1 MERSIELLADL
12 VSIPSVNPMGRSGE
26 GREYGEEQ
34 IAGHVAAY
42 LRTHAVDVE
51 ISEVAAG
58 RPCVV
63 GHVDSHAGETL
74 LLEAHLDTVQGE
86 RMAIEPFKAAIED
99 GRLYGRGSCDAKG
112 SLAAF
117 FFAVCSLLG
126 SKRKLK
132 RNVVLLAV
140 PDEEYR
146 FTGALH
152 AVSRG
157 LRADWGIAGE
167 PTCLNVVRA
176 HKGVTRWKIVARGM
190 AAHSAYPERGRNAIF
205 AMGQALVRIDLY
217 AGLLREGQGHPLLGV
232 PTLGVGVIEGGQA
245 VNIVPDRC
253 WVEVDRRTLP
263 GETAGMVTDP
273 VKRLLEDLPDL
284 ELETPYL
291 SVPAMEVGADSPFLK
306 TLSEAI
312 LGVTGRATFEVARYA
327 TDAGIYGA
335 AGIPTVVFGPG
346 DIAQAHTEREFIDL
360 NQYQAAIRIIQRLLV

>member
-12 VSIPSVNPMGRSGE
+12 VSIPSVNPMGRAGE

-34 IAGHVAAY
+34 IAGLIAAY
-42 LRTHAVDVE
+42 LRMHKVDVE
-51 ISEVAAG
+51 ISEVAKG

-63 GHVDSHAGETL
+63 GHVDSGAEETL
-74 LLEAHLDTVQGE
+74 LLEAHLDTVGGE
-86 RMAIEPFKAAIED
+86 RMAIEPFTAAIED
-99 GRLYGRGSCDAKG
+99 GKLYGRGSCDAKG

-117 FFAVCSLLG
+117 FAAVCSLLG
-126 SKRKLK
+126 GKRKLK
-132 RNVVLLAV
+132 RNVLLLAV

-167 PTCLNVVRA
+167 PTCLNIVRA
-176 HKGVTRWKIVARGM
+176 HKGVTRWKIVARGV

-205 AMGQALVRIDLY
+205 AMGQALVRIELY

-263 GETAGMVTDP
+263 GETAGTVTEP
-273 VKRLLEDLPDL
+273 VKRLLDDLPDL

-291 SVPAMEVGADSPFLK
+291 SVPGMEVEADSPFLK

-360 NQYQAAIRIIQRLLV
+360 DQYQAAIKIIQRLLV